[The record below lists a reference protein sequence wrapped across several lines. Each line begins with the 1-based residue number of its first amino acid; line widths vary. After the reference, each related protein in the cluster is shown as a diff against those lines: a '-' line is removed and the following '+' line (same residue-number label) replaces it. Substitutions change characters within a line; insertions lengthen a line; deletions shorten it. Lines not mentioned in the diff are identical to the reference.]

1 MQHGSGSVVHVSRSR
16 SLDHTD
22 SNQGHHWRNFV
33 TCGSLRPWSL
43 TVVVSVGRAGGQ
55 VGGTPQLALC
65 VCVCVCVCVRAC
77 ACVCVRV
84 RARACVRACVR
95 VRVRACVRVRV
106 RACVRVCC
114 VGPVAFSIGDSVPR
128 ATASSRSQRCGHW

>member
-55 VGGTPQLALC
+55 VGGTPQLALLVD
-65 VCVCVCVCVRAC
+65 VC
-77 ACVCVRV
+77 
-84 RARACVRACVR
+84 
-95 VRVRACVRVRV
+95 
-106 RACVRVCC
+106 VCC